1 MWYPAGR
8 CRGRSWCPRDPHIDI
23 DPGGG
28 RIDNGHAG
36 AHECL
41 AETLV
46 EFGAQLGELDT
57 VVRTG
62 ALPVVGEF
70 QGTGGAARGSRCSQ
84 HVGQVHLTLVVVSP
98 QGGQSIA
105 QELRIERVDTC
116 VDLVDRGLLGRRVA
130 LLNDSGNRTGGVADN
145 APVAGGIL
153 DARSQDSDGVPRA
166 LMGGDQLGQGVR
178 RQERN
183 IAVGDD
189 NCARRGGDCGVESL
203 EAALDGAAGAG
214 NLILGRR
221 CGRRD
226 LSRGDFCGDN
236 LALVAHDGDQMLG
249 VEAVSSAQSVSDH
262 GQASEGMHNLREG

>member
-1 MWYPAGR
+1 M
-8 CRGRSWCPRDPHIDI
+8 
-23 DPGGG
+23 
-28 RIDNGHAG
+28 
-36 AHECL
+36 
-41 AETLV
+41 
-46 EFGAQLGELDT
+46 DT

-70 QGTGGAARGSRCSQ
+70 QGTGSAARGSRCSQ
-84 HVGQVHLTLVVVSP
+84 HVGQVHLALVVVSS

-105 QELRIERVDTC
+105 QELRIERVDTR

-130 LLNDSGNRTGGVADN
+130 LLNDGGDRAGGVADN

-214 NLILGRR
+214 NLILVGDDGSGTDAR
-221 CGRRD
+221 
-226 LSRGDFCGDN
+226 DFCGDN